1 MQLYAKI
8 EKRLRERRNGRKDS
22 TINELDVGVSEA
34 KEVSARQCQN
44 NRPKEKLFWKRKYT
58 ASL

>member
-34 KEVSARQCQN
+34 KEVSARQCQK
-44 NRPKEKLFWKRKYT
+44 NRPKE
-58 ASL
+58 